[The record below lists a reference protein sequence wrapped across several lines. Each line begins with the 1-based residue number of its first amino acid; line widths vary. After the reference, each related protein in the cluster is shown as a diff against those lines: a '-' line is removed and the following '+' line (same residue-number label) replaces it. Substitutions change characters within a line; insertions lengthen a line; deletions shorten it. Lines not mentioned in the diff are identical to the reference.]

1 MDRSDFRRAAHTL
14 QGSADLSAQL
24 LCCLLRAVGVE
35 ARLSFS
41 LQPLGFSAAA
51 EPPPVPLSA
60 VGKTTLY
67 AFSADDEPETEKYG
81 KPTKPPAATLDMD
94 GAARTVPPPRI
105 RRMGQGGAGVNA
117 PIDMGRPPPGLTR
130 IKPSKVERPQ
140 HPVFWVEA
148 FNTALQKWV
157 SVDAVATKTVGK
169 PSRIEPAMNDRTS
182 NLTYAVAFE
191 EDGFAKD
198 VTRRYAKA
206 YNAKT
211 RRLRVDS
218 TPGGDKWLKKA
229 MKLFRRH
236 IVLVR
241 EPFYIRYCSTHT
253 RNRTETSLRMPNW
266 RRRKLMKACRAT
278 FKTLRIIHT
287 TRLNAICGTTKFF
300 IQSRKQVE

>member
-1 MDRSDFRRAAHTL
+1 MDRSDFQRAAHTL

-24 LCCLLRAVGVE
+24 FCCLLRAVGVE

-51 EPPPVPLSA
+51 EPPPVPVSIS
-60 VGKTTLY
+60 GKTTLY
-67 AFSADDEPETEKYG
+67 AFSADDEPEKVQSEEPSG
-81 KPTKPPAATLDMD
+81 PSAAATSLNN
-94 GAARTVPPPRI
+94 AAPTIPPPRI
-105 RRMGQGGAGVNA
+105 RRMGQIGTGVNA

-130 IKPSKVERPQ
+130 TKPSKVERPQ

-148 FNTALQKWV
+148 FNTALQKWTP
-157 SVDAVATKTVGK
+157 VDAVATKSVGK
-169 PSRIEPAMNDRTS
+169 PSRIEPAMNDRRN
-182 NLTYAVAFE
+182 NLIYAVIFE

-211 RRLRVDS
+211 RRLRVDG

-236 IVLVR
+236 IVLVHMI
-241 EPFYIRYCSTHT
+241 FHI
-253 RNRTETSLRMPNW
+253 
-266 RRRKLMKACRAT
+266 
-278 FKTLRIIHT
+278 
-287 TRLNAICGTTKFF
+287 
-300 IQSRKQVE
+300 